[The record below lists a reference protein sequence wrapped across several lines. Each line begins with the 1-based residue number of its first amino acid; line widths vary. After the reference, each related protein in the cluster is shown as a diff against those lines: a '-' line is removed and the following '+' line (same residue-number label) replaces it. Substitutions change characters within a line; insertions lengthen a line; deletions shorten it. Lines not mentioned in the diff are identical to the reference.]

1 MLEIGMVLSVCVSF
15 FVFWLGIYVY
25 RNSIQSES
33 SQKWFLLFALSLGA
47 WVFILGA
54 RNVVM
59 LELREFLHEL
69 TLIPILFTPYL
80 FFRFVKS
87 LFNPQYK
94 QSRVGLAINTALI
107 TYFLYCA
114 ITRQFVQ
121 LLDTVNFSYRPTYK
135 YHIFIIYCAT
145 YFIGSLVVLWLEV
158 RRYQQHKIQAILITT
173 GTLIAVAICVLFVYI
188 LPLQGIFLAPYSAIG
203 VAIAGLFFAVAALL
217 GNALITNATIESGDP
232 VPRFSR
238 TVVLLVVVIYKYVD
252 PVEFLKK
259 SETFSDRV
267 EKTKDKLWELVWYV
281 YKRGDASEINN
292 RIGETAKEI
301 TMESNL

>member
-1 MLEIGMVLSVCVSF
+1 MVLSVCVSF

-33 SQKWFLLFALSLGA
+33 SQKSFLLFALSLGA

-54 RNVVM
+54 RNVVI

-121 LLDTVNFSYRPTYK
+121 LLDTVNFFYRPTYK

-188 LPLQGIFLAPYSAIG
+188 LPLQGIFLAPYSAVG
-203 VAIAGLFFAVAALL
+203 VAIAGLFFAAAALL
-217 GNALITNATIESGDP
+217 GNALITNANIESGDP

-252 PVEFLKK
+252 PIEFLILAYKL
-259 SETFSDRV
+259 
-267 EKTKDKLWELVWYV
+267 EKTNKRLWGLFRALYLEDV
-281 YKRGDASEINN
+281 D
-292 RIGETAKEI
+292 IGAHIQKTAKEI

>member
-1 MLEIGMVLSVCVSF
+1 MIVAVCVSF

-25 RNSIQSES
+25 RNSIQNES
-33 SQKWFLLFALSLGA
+33 SQKWFLIFALSIGA

-59 LELREFLHEL
+59 LELREFLHHL

-107 TYFLYCA
+107 TYFLYCV

-121 LLDTVNFSYRPTYK
+121 LLDTVNFAYKPTYK

-145 YFIGSLVVLWLEV
+145 YFIGTLGILWLEV

-173 GTLIAVAICVLFVYI
+173 GTLIAVSICVLFVYV
-188 LPLQGIFLAPYSAIG
+188 LPLQGIFLAPFASIG
-203 VAIAGLFFAVAALL
+203 VAIAGLFFAAAALL
-217 GNALITNATIESGDP
+217 GNAFNLNAIAASGSP
-232 VPRFSR
+232 IPRLSR
-238 TVVLLVVVIYKYVD
+238 VTVLVVIAVYRFVD
-252 PVEFLKK
+252 PVALKK
-259 SETFSDRV
+259 FG
-267 EKTKDKLWELVWYV
+267 TKLISGQTPV
-281 YKRGDASEINN
+281 RGCSP
-292 RIGETAKEI
+292 
-301 TMESNL
+301 